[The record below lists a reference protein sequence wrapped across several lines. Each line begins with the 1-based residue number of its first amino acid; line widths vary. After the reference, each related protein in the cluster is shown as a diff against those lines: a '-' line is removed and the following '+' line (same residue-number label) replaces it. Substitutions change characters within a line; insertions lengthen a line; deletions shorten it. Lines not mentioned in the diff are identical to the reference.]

1 MAESHPREPTKR
13 AHRILIVDD
22 HPIVRHG
29 LAELIAR
36 QSDLEVCGEA
46 ANSADALRQVE
57 ADPPDLAII
66 DLSLEGENGLE
77 LIKQIK
83 SRWPYVRVLV
93 SSMHDETVYA
103 PRAFQAGAQGYLSKQ
118 ESIRKMID
126 AVRQILQDEVYLTPR
141 MANRLLRN
149 LTHGESLE
157 RNPMDSLTNRE
168 LQVFELIGQGHNTPQ
183 IARMLGVSPRTVE
196 THRKHIKKKLG
207 SANSMELNRA
217 AFLWVQGNR

>member
-1 MAESHPREPTKR
+1 MAENQPHQPTNR
-13 AHRILIVDD
+13 PHRILIVDD

-29 LAELIAR
+29 LTELIAR
-36 QSDLEVCGEA
+36 QSDLEVCGDA
-46 ANSADALRQVE
+46 SNSADALRQIE

-66 DLSLEGENGLE
+66 DISLEGENGLE

-83 SRWPYVRVLV
+83 SRWPQVRMLV

-126 AVRQILQDEVYLTPR
+126 AVRQILRDEVYLTPR

-149 LTHGESLE
+149 LAHGESLE

-168 LQVFELIGQGHNTPQ
+168 LQVFELVGQGHNTPQ
-183 IARMLGVSPRTVE
+183 IARMLEMSPRTVE

-207 SANSMELNRA
+207 LANSMELNRA